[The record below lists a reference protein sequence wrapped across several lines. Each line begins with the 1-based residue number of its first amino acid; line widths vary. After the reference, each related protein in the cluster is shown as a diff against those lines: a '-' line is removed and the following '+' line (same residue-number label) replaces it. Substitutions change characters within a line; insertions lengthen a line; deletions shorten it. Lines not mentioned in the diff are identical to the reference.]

1 MAQSQRYAELGTV
14 AQHDTTEEMCRRRD
28 NRFTKYS
35 GGILGD
41 ADFDRAVDV
50 LIVLVEAPCYFPKLL

>member
-1 MAQSQRYAELGTV
+1 MAQSQRYAELGTI
-14 AQHDTTEEMCRRRD
+14 AQHDTTEELCRRRD

-35 GGILGD
+35 GGILDD

-50 LIVLVEAPCYFPKLL
+50 LIVLVEAPCYFPNLL